1 MSWRQLLSNSSW
13 KNIWITRLRKYL
25 EEKTPLSFTLEDPCR
40 SFYSPNWSAYCR
52 KCNHF
57 VSVTSRNCQSDL
69 NNARSAAHFKNV
81 VVWITNG
88 NVFWLK
94 KKTDE
99 KLTQIM
105 SCLKLSLTC
114 LCTPCS
120 QWYENKLCNG
130 ILGVIHLGRQHENN
144 DNENLIS
151 GTLNFKTTYSKKGIY
166 NFG

>member
-1 MSWRQLLSNSSW
+1 
-13 KNIWITRLRKYL
+13 
-25 EEKTPLSFTLEDPCR
+25 
-40 SFYSPNWSAYCR
+40 
-52 KCNHF
+52 
-57 VSVTSRNCQSDL
+57 
-69 NNARSAAHFKNV
+69 
-81 VVWITNG
+81 
-88 NVFWLK
+88 
-94 KKTDE
+94 
-99 KLTQIM
+99 M